1 MSEDLRRKVLSGLLW
16 TVIQNC
22 GGKVITLVLF
32 SILARLLDPHEFG
45 VFASAMAVLGFVAL
59 FVEQGLSEAIVQR
72 PVVTPRLLN
81 TAFVVNLALA
91 LLVFTLLWF
100 ASPLIAKNMDIL
112 ELTGILRA
120 ASLSILVS
128 ALAFSQQAMQRR
140 NFHYRWLAICAF
152 SSTLVSGIMGTI
164 LALTG
169 HGAWSLV
176 AQSVIAAA
184 IYAALLWIRSQWA
197 FSFEFDFA
205 GVRSLFG
212 YGMNM
217 LGQHIS
223 YFGNTRYIE
232 IFLATTFGVSA
243 LGSYLVGVKI
253 YQALMQALSSSIL
266 EVAYSGFSRVAHD
279 RAAIV
284 RAYFKAI
291 TLTSAVAVPIFVL
304 LACVAPEVTVV
315 FFGEKWRQS
324 ADIMRPMALLG
335 AGEVL
340 EFYNGT
346 VYNALGRPFIGFL
359 FNAFKTLIILTT
371 LWLSR
376 HVVFATI
383 IWWYIFGQLLSMPP
397 SFIFARKLIG
407 ISFRSI
413 ASRIWPFLAGCVVAS
428 AVISMLRANALLSE
442 WHPIYRL
449 FVLSSVGTL
458 TYLGFVGLAAREQ
471 VHEMVTML
479 KGRQYRAMKE
489 TDVTCSP
496 QTEPREI

>member
-1 MSEDLRRKVLSGLLW
+1 MTEDLRRKVLSGLLW
-16 TVIQNC
+16 TVIQNW

-32 SILARLLDPHEFG
+32 SILARLLEPHEFG
-45 VFASAMAVLGFVAL
+45 VFASAMAVLGFVAI

-72 PVVTPRLLN
+72 PMVTPRLLN
-81 TAFVVNLALA
+81 TAFVVNFSLAIF
-91 LLVFTLLWF
+91 VFALLWF
-100 ASPLIAKNMDIL
+100 ASPLIAKHMGIF

-120 ASLSILVS
+120 ASLSILFT
-128 ALAFSQQAMQRR
+128 ALGFSQQAMQRR
-140 NFHYRWLAICAF
+140 NFQYRWLAICAF
-152 SSTLVSGIMGTI
+152 SSTLVSGILGTI
-164 LALTG
+164 LALNG

-176 AQSVIAAA
+176 AQIVIAAA
-184 IYAALLWIRSQWA
+184 MNAALLWIRSQWA

-212 YGMNM
+212 YGMNK
-217 LGQHIS
+217 LGTQILD
-223 YFGNTRYIE
+223 FGNTRYIE
-232 IFLATTFGVSA
+232 IFLATTLGASA

-253 YQALMQALSSSIL
+253 YQSLMQALSGAIL
-266 EVAYSGFSRVAHD
+266 EVAHSGFSRIAHD

-284 RAYFKAI
+284 GAYYKAI

-335 AGEVL
+335 AVQVL
-340 EFYNGT
+340 QFYNGT
-346 VYNALGRPFIGFL
+346 VYNALGKPFIGLL
-359 FNAFKTLIILTT
+359 FNVFKTLITFTI

-376 HVVFATI
+376 DVALAAI
-383 IWWYIFGQLLSMPP
+383 IWWYIFGQILTTPP
-397 SFIFARKLIG
+397 SFMLARKLVG

-428 AVISMLRANALLSE
+428 AVISMLRANALLTE

-449 FVLSSVGTL
+449 FLLSSVGTL
-458 TYLGFVGLAAREQ
+458 TYLGFVVLAAREQ
-471 VHEMVTML
+471 LYEMVTVL
-479 KGRQYRAMKE
+479 KGRQHRAME
-489 TDVTCSP
+489 RRPSASS
-496 QTEPREI
+496 